1 MSDIAKWLEANGLG
15 EHAGLFTENDIDV
28 DLLAEL
34 TDDDLKE
41 LGLSLGHRKRLL
53 RAVSETSSAAVE
65 PIETPV
71 AAPEIAGERRQ
82 VTVLFADL
90 AGFTQLSNRL
100 DAEEVHG
107 LLNRYFVVVDG
118 VIGRHGGHVDKHIGD
133 GLMAVFGAPV
143 AHVDDPE
150 RAVRAALDIHAAV
163 ADLEQE
169 LAVHIG
175 IASGSVVASGMG
187 SDQHSEYTVIG
198 DAVNLASRLQ
208 DLAKGGETL
217 VSEAVQRFLAERL
230 DGESRGDVAV
240 KGFDE
245 PVSVWQV
252 RGLAA
257 AATRRRALVGRD
269 SEVRQFDA
277 ALTDCAEHGRGHV
290 IYLRGEAGIGKT
302 RLVDEFADHA
312 VEQGFACHTGLVPE
326 TGAGSD
332 RDAIGPIVRSLLG
345 VRADTGEAAWIER
358 VNTAVNEGWVD
369 DRQRV
374 YLHDLLGLSQPV
386 DLPGIYDAMDNSA
399 RIEGKL
405 AVFGCLLECA
415 SQCQPLLLRIE
426 DLHWSDASLLPYLSR
441 TAAMTADCPVLL
453 VMTSRIEG
461 DPIDQTWRTAVRGV
475 AMTTIDL
482 SPLRDADALEMA
494 LAALPEAE
502 ELARQCVLRAD
513 GNPLFLD
520 QLLRNADQGTD
531 QGANQV
537 AGQELPASVQSIVLA
552 RMDSLK
558 SEDRR
563 ALQAASVLGQR
574 FALDA
579 LRWMLDAVE
588 QTFEELTRYALLI
601 PDENGL
607 FFAHA
612 LVRDGVYASLLT
624 PRRRQWHTRAAEWF
638 ASREPVL
645 YAEHLSQADDP
656 SAPQAYIAAAK
667 TEAAAYHYEQALALI
682 DRGLA
687 AATEHPDRYA
697 LSVLRAEILQT
708 LGQPRDAI
716 DVLRETLI
724 LAETADEKR
733 PLWISIAASCRLL
746 GDPDGGMSALDE
758 AEAVGPGADANSDNK
773 QQAQIHFFRATFHFS
788 AGDIDNCLAQNEA
801 ALRCAETAQ
810 DPEWRASA
818 HSGLGDAYYA
828 CGQMRSA
835 LENFQRCLELAEQNG
850 LGRIVFGNRFMVG
863 NLLRYQNE
871 LGDALVMVN
880 GAVDIARAVENRRS
894 EMYALMLLG
903 EFLMEGNDH
912 EGAESQLSQAL
923 SIARNMGN
931 ERVIPYFMHDL
942 ACARFGQGDRAAAM
956 DLLDEAI
963 EISRRSDIAFI
974 GPRILGAIAV
984 VSDDPQR
991 RKDALAEAEDV
1002 LAGGNCIAHNH
1013 MWFYRFAIDSALA
1026 DGAWDEA
1033 ERYAGALD
1041 AFTEAE
1047 RIPWADL
1054 HIKRGRLMAALGR
1067 DPGNAQARRELSE
1080 LRELANAV
1088 GQLAAAA
1095 QMAEILGY

>member
-15 EHAGLFTENDIDV
+15 EHAGLFVENDIDV
-28 DLLAEL
+28 DLLPEL

-53 RAVSETSSAAVE
+53 RAVSDAPSAYAE
-65 PIETPV
+65 PAEAPV
-71 AAPEIAGERRQ
+71 AAAEIAGERRQ

-100 DAEEVHG
+100 DAEKVHA
-107 LLNRYFVVVDG
+107 LLNRYFAVVDG

-143 AHVDDPE
+143 AHADDPE

-163 ADLEQE
+163 VDLKQE

-208 DLAKGGETL
+208 DLAASGETL
-217 VSEAVQRFLAERL
+217 ISEPVHRLLAERL
-230 DGESRGDVAV
+230 DGEARGEVAV

-245 PVSVWQV
+245 PVRVWQV

-257 AATRRRALVGRD
+257 AATRHRALVGRAG
-269 SEVRQFDA
+269 EMRQFDA

-302 RLVDEFADHA
+302 RLVDEFSDHA
-312 VEQGFACHTGLVPE
+312 VASGVACHTGLVLE

-332 RDAIGPIVRSLLG
+332 RDTVGAIMRGLLD
-345 VRADTGEAAWIER
+345 VSAESGEAAAIDR
-358 VNTAVNEGWVD
+358 VDAAVKEGGME

-374 YLHDLLGLSQPV
+374 YLHDLLGLPQPA

-405 AVFGCLLECA
+405 AVFVRLLERA
-415 SQCQPLLLRIE
+415 SQRRPLLLRIE
-426 DLHWSDASLLPYLSR
+426 DLHWAHASLLPYLSR
-441 TAAMTADCPVLL
+441 IAAATADFPVLL
-453 VMTSRIEG
+453 IMTSRIEG
-461 DPIDQTWRTAVRGV
+461 DPIDAAWRATARGV

-482 SPLRDADALEMA
+482 APLRDADALEMA

-502 ELARQCVLRAD
+502 ELARECVSRAD

-520 QLLRNADQGTD
+520 QLLRNAD

-558 SEDRR
+558 ADDRR

-588 QTFEELTRYALLI
+588 QTFEELIRYALLI

-624 PRRRQWHTRAAEWF
+624 PRRRQWHARAAEWF
-638 ASREPVL
+638 ASREPAL
-645 YAEHLSQADDP
+645 YAQHLNQAEDP
-656 SAPQAYIAAAK
+656 SAPRAYMAAARA
-667 TEAAAYHYEQALALI
+667 EAAAYRYDQALSLVE
-682 DRGLA
+682 RGLA
-687 AATEHPDRYA
+687 AATERPDRYG
-697 LSVLRAEILQT
+697 LSVLRAEILQS
-708 LGQPRDAI
+708 LGQPSDAI
-716 DVLRETLI
+716 DGLRATLT
-724 LAETADEKR
+724 LAESAAEKR

-746 GDPDGGMSALDE
+746 GDPEGGLSALDE
-758 AEAVGPGADANSDNK
+758 AEAVGPGADDR
-773 QQAQIHFFRATFHFS
+773 QQAQIHYYRATFHFS

-801 ALRCAETAQ
+801 ALRCAERAQ

-828 CGQMRSA
+828 RGQMRSA
-835 LENFQRCLELAEQNG
+835 LENFRLCMDLAEQNG

-871 LGDALVMVN
+871 LGDALAMVN
-880 GAVDIARAVENRRS
+880 DAVDMARTVENRRS

-903 EFLMEGNDH
+903 EFLMEGNDY
-912 EGAESQLSQAL
+912 EGAESQLTQAL

-931 ERVIPYFMHDL
+931 ERFIPYLAHDL
-942 ACARFGQGDRAAAM
+942 ACARFGQDDRAAAVEM
-956 DLLDEAI
+956 LDEAI
-963 EISRRSDIAFI
+963 EASRHTDIAFI
-974 GPRILGAIAV
+974 GPRILGAIAIA
-984 VSDDPQR
+984 SDDPQR
-991 RKDALAEAEDV
+991 RKDALAEGEAV
-1002 LAGGNCIAHNH
+1002 LAGGHCIAHNH

-1026 DGAWDEA
+1026 DHAWGEA
-1033 ERYAGALD
+1033 ERYANALD
-1041 AFTEAE
+1041 AFTAAE

-1067 DPGNAQARRELSE
+1067 DPGNAQARQELTE

-1088 GQLAAAA
+1088 GQLAAGA

>member
-53 RAVSETSSAAVE
+53 RAVSKASSAAVE
-65 PIETPV
+65 SVEAP
-71 AAPEIAGERRQ
+71 AATAEIAGERRQ

-143 AHVDDPE
+143 AHIDDPE
-150 RAVRAALDIHAAV
+150 RAVRAALDIHVAV
-163 ADLEQE
+163 TDLDPS

-175 IASGSVVASGMG
+175 IASGNVVASGMG

-230 DGESRGDVAV
+230 DGEARGEVAV

-269 SEVRQFDA
+269 SEMRQFDA
-277 ALTDCAEHGRGHV
+277 ALADCIEPGRGHV
-290 IYLRGEAGIGKT
+290 LYLRGEAGIGKT

-332 RDAIGPIVRSLLG
+332 RDAIGPIVRGLLDISADAG
-345 VRADTGEAAWIER
+345 EEVRIER
-358 VNTAVNEGWVD
+358 VITAAKEDWLE

-374 YLHDLLGLSQPV
+374 YLHDLLGLSQPA
-386 DLPGIYDAMDNSA
+386 DMPGIYDAMDNRA

-405 AVFGCLLECA
+405 ALLVQLLERA
-415 SQCQPLLLRIE
+415 SQRQPVMLRVE
-426 DLHWSDASLLPYLSR
+426 DLHWADASLLPYLSR
-441 TAAMTADCPVLL
+441 VASTTAQCPVLL

-461 DPIDQTWRTAVRGV
+461 DPIDQTWRAAARGI
-475 AMTTIDL
+475 AMTTTDL

-494 LAALPEAE
+494 LAALPDAE
-502 ELARQCVLRAD
+502 ELARECVSRAD

-520 QLLRNADQGTD
+520 QLLRNADQ
-531 QGANQV
+531 V
-537 AGQELPASVQSIVLA
+537 AGQEMPASVQSIVLA

-558 SEDRR
+558 AEDRR

-588 QTFEELTRYALLI
+588 QTFDELIRYALLI
-601 PDENGL
+601 PDDDGL
-607 FFAHA
+607 LFAHA

-624 PRRRQWHTRAAEWF
+624 PRRREWHRRAAEWF
-638 ASREPVL
+638 ANREPVSH
-645 YAEHLSQADDP
+645 AEHLSQAEDP
-656 SAPQAYIAAAK
+656 SAPQAYIVAAK
-667 TEAAAYHYEQALALI
+667 SEAVAYHYEQALALV

-687 AATEHPDRYA
+687 DATDRPDRYA
-697 LSVLRAEILQT
+697 LSVLRAEILQS
-708 LGQPRDAI
+708 LGQPREAI
-716 DVLRETLI
+716 DVLRETLT

-746 GDPDGGMSALDE
+746 GDPEAGVQALDE
-758 AEAVGPGADANSDNK
+758 AEALGSGAEDR
-773 QQAQIHFFRATFHFS
+773 QQAQIHYYRATFHFS

-801 ALRCAETAQ
+801 ALRCAERAQ

-828 CGQMRSA
+828 RGQMRSA
-835 LENFQRCLELAEQNG
+835 LENIQRCVELAEQNG

-871 LGDALVMVN
+871 LGDALVTIN
-880 GAVDIARAVENRRS
+880 DAVDIARTVENRRS

-903 EFLMEGNDH
+903 EFLMDGNEYED
-912 EGAESQLSQAL
+912 AERQLTQAL

-931 ERVIPYFMHDL
+931 ERFIPYLTHDL
-942 ACARFGQGDRAAAM
+942 ACARFGQSDRAAAVE
-956 DLLDEAI
+956 LLDEAI
-963 EISRRSDIAFI
+963 EISRRTDIAFI
-974 GPRILGAIAV
+974 GPRILGAIAM
-984 VSDDPQR
+984 VSDNPQR
-991 RKDALAEAEDV
+991 RRDALAEGEEV
-1002 LAGGNCIAHNH
+1002 LAGGHCIAHNH

-1026 DGAWDEA
+1026 DHDWDEA
-1033 ERYAGALD
+1033 ERYANALD
-1041 AFTEAE
+1041 VFTEAE

-1067 DPGNAQARRELSE
+1067 DPGNAQTRAELTE

-1095 QMAEILGY
+1095 KIAEILDH